1 MLHETGEV
9 LFLVFS
15 VGTRKC
21 NHMSYTTLIMCTVV
35 DDHDSKLCQAA
46 NAQLNLFQGGSR
58 HFHYTSVSSA
68 YYKLLVSLT
77 CFALKMA
84 TKKKRYSSNCL
95 QFHFITSQAAFAYS
109 FPVPVIP
116 SRCSC
121 LENQLKPS
129 YDAIIISFLSNQ
141 WPMDEEIKH
150 TSIYIHGTHT
160 KAKTF
165 SAHDLW

>member
-1 MLHETGEV
+1 
-9 LFLVFS
+9 
-15 VGTRKC
+15 
-21 NHMSYTTLIMCTVV
+21 
-35 DDHDSKLCQAA
+35 
-46 NAQLNLFQGGSR
+46 
-58 HFHYTSVSSA
+58 
-68 YYKLLVSLT
+68 
-77 CFALKMA
+77 MA